1 MRTSNKIESKPTPDT
16 SFKDMGDGQGNE
28 NQENLRKDS
37 EDDLEKA
44 ADVLLK
50 QFAERHVLETVYEA
64 DEEET
69 GLSPQSNVECGPSC
83 APRVTFQQLLTQTS
97 NRSTFKRMRSR
108 KELSRKQKILN
119 RLKRLYL
126 STICHVNSYNPDLKN
141 TNSEMLLEYYEGL
154 AKYIDLMVMMM
165 SDEICRA

>member
-1 MRTSNKIESKPTPDT
+1 
-16 SFKDMGDGQGNE
+16 
-28 NQENLRKDS
+28 
-37 EDDLEKA
+37 
-44 ADVLLK
+44 
-50 QFAERHVLETVYEA
+50 VLETVYEA

-83 APRVTFQQLLTQTS
+83 APRVTFQQLLSQTS

-126 STICHVNSYNPDLKN
+126 STICHVNSHNPDLEKN
-141 TNSEMLLEYYEGL
+141 NSEML
-154 AKYIDLMVMMM
+154 
-165 SDEICRA
+165 S